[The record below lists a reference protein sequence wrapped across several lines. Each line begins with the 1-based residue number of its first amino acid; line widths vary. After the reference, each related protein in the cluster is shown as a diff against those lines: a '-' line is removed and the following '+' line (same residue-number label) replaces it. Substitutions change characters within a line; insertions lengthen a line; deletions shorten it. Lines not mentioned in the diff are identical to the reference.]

1 MADGGAKGEDE
12 IPIGI
17 DQKMANQ
24 KDPSQMVA
32 EVMLSKMIERNKDTS
47 DVNKRSISKRTVWQK
62 TFICIKRKE

>member
-1 MADGGAKGEDE
+1 MADGGVKGEDE

-17 DQKMANQ
+17 DQRIANQ

>member
-1 MADGGAKGEDE
+1 MADGGVKGKDE
-12 IPIGI
+12 TPIGI
-17 DQKMANQ
+17 DQRMANQ
-24 KDPSQMVA
+24 KDPLQIIA